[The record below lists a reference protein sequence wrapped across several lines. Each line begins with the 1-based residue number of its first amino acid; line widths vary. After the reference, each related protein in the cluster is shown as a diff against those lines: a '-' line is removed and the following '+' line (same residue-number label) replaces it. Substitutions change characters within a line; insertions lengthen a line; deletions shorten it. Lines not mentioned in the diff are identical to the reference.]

1 MVLWFKK
8 TVVLSCAV
16 ALLVGTSVSQ
26 GWSYP
31 LDQVTKPRAE
41 CKSVNWST
49 LNDDC
54 KMNLPIIA
62 QANYA
67 NYAKDW
73 NTQVIYSDIWGGSY
87 NDGWDLNNGGAP
99 STDIATAEGTPVTA
113 IWEGKVIFAGEL
125 AGYGNSVTVEHDLWN
140 GKKIWSSY
148 SHLSKILIQKGDTV
162 KEKQLIGEVGKSG
175 FTIWPF
181 GYHLDFAI
189 TTTKQK
195 NYPYAYSDC
204 KSGYMSAVQNGVCR
218 DLLAKNTIDPILFIE
233 LNWNLDKSMEIARA
247 AVAKKEAIIW
257 SALLASTNSTKP
269 SEPTKEVKE
278 INKDLTTKQDIPVEV
293 KQNPQP
299 LIYVATAQKNADRI
313 INQKIFEI
321 DESPYVIKIV
331 DLQRDEKESI
341 AYEGKAY
348 ITIAV
353 SKDGKPYE
361 GYLNKELS
369 FVSKNKIVWIGGGLI
384 DYVEWGEKTVILYG
398 DKVGDDVITVK
409 LGNETIGIHQTSVK
423 S

>member
-125 AGYGNSVTVEHDLWN
+125 AGYGNSVTVEHDL
-140 GKKIWSSY
+140 
-148 SHLSKILIQKGDTV
+148 
-162 KEKQLIGEVGKSG
+162 
-175 FTIWPF
+175 
-181 GYHLDFAI
+181 
-189 TTTKQK
+189 
-195 NYPYAYSDC
+195 
-204 KSGYMSAVQNGVCR
+204 
-218 DLLAKNTIDPILFIE
+218 
-233 LNWNLDKSMEIARA
+233 
-247 AVAKKEAIIW
+247 
-257 SALLASTNSTKP
+257 
-269 SEPTKEVKE
+269 
-278 INKDLTTKQDIPVEV
+278 
-293 KQNPQP
+293 
-299 LIYVATAQKNADRI
+299 
-313 INQKIFEI
+313 
-321 DESPYVIKIV
+321 
-331 DLQRDEKESI
+331 
-341 AYEGKAY
+341 
-348 ITIAV
+348 
-353 SKDGKPYE
+353 
-361 GYLNKELS
+361 
-369 FVSKNKIVWIGGGLI
+369 
-384 DYVEWGEKTVILYG
+384 
-398 DKVGDDVITVK
+398 
-409 LGNETIGIHQTSVK
+409 
-423 S
+423 

>member
-218 DLLAKNTIDPILFIE
+218 DLLAKI
-233 LNWNLDKSMEIARA
+233 
-247 AVAKKEAIIW
+247 
-257 SALLASTNSTKP
+257 
-269 SEPTKEVKE
+269 
-278 INKDLTTKQDIPVEV
+278 
-293 KQNPQP
+293 P
-299 LIYVATAQKNADRI
+299 LIR
-313 INQKIFEI
+313 F
-321 DESPYVIKIV
+321 
-331 DLQRDEKESI
+331 
-341 AYEGKAY
+341 
-348 ITIAV
+348 
-353 SKDGKPYE
+353 
-361 GYLNKELS
+361 YL
-369 FVSKNKIVWIGGGLI
+369 
-384 DYVEWGEKTVILYG
+384 
-398 DKVGDDVITVK
+398 
-409 LGNETIGIHQTSVK
+409 
-423 S
+423 